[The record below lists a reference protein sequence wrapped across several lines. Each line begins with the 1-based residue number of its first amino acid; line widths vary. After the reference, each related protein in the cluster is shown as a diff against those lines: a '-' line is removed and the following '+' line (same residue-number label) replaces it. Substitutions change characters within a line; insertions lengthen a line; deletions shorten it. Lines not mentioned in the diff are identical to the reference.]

1 MQYIVCDQPGSFSIR
16 EKEKPV
22 RQPGQALLKVLKVGI
37 CGTDIHAY
45 GGNQAYFT
53 YPRILG
59 HELAAEVVEIEDHSN
74 IDVGD
79 RVAIM
84 PYVSCGKCGACR
96 SGKTNCCSSISV
108 LGVHVDGGMQEYM
121 VIDTSLLLPAN
132 HLSLD
137 EIMIIEP
144 LAIGAHAMRR
154 ANIQVGET
162 IVVVGA
168 GPIGMG
174 IAKLSQLA
182 GARVILMDMNHD
194 RLNYAE
200 QELGITYVVNV
211 RHQPLESI
219 KKWTNGELADAVFDA
234 TGHKGALEQGIQ
246 YMGHGGR
253 YILVGLS
260 KGDLTFNHPQIHAKE
275 STILCSRNA
284 NRIDFEYVM
293 KALPAFPSQSYITH
307 SCDYEEINK
316 HFESWIKPDAG
327 VMKAYLNFDK

>member
-22 RQPGQALLKVLKVGI
+22 RQPGQAMLKIKKVGI

-59 HELAAEVVEIEDHSN
+59 HELAAEVVEIDDHPN
-74 IDVGD
+74 IGVGD

-84 PYVSCGKCGACR
+84 PYVSCGQCSACR
-96 SGKTNCCSSISV
+96 KGKSNCCSSISV
-108 LGVHVDGGMQEYM
+108 LGVHVDGGMQEYIA
-121 VIDTSLLLPAN
+121 IDVSLLLPGN

-144 LAIGAHAMRR
+144 LAIGAHAIRR
-154 ANIQVGET
+154 AAVQVNET

-174 IAKLSQLA
+174 IAKLAQLA
-182 GARVILMDMNHD
+182 GAKVILMDVNAD
-194 RLNYAE
+194 RLAYAQ
-200 QELGITYVVNV
+200 QEMGISHIVNV
-211 RHQPLESI
+211 MDEPLETI
-219 KKWTNGELADAVFDA
+219 RRWTNEDLADAVFDA

-275 STILCSRNA
+275 STIYCSRNA
-284 NRIDFEYVM
+284 TIADFEYVM
-293 KALPAFPSQSYITH
+293 QSLPQFPSQSYITH
-307 SCDYEEINK
+307 SCNFMDINK
-316 HFESWIKPDAG
+316 HFETWIKPDAG
-327 VMKAYLNFDK
+327 VMKAYLNF